1 MATFR
6 IVGSRRLGPA
16 NCEFDVIVES
26 GSVAVGELFPIEERG
41 SLWEYIIL
49 SVEQRSDVVTLGCVT
64 WIPTSGAF
72 VGLTA
77 STRAMKAVDKKHY
90 AKVLPDNLR
99 I

>member
-1 MATFR
+1 
-6 IVGSRRLGPA
+6 
-16 NCEFDVIVES
+16 
-26 GSVAVGELFPIEERG
+26 
-41 SLWEYIIL
+41 
-49 SVEQRSDVVTLGCVT
+49 VT